1 MSLSNFSSHL
11 SLSPRLSALPPAL
24 CSSLLS
30 AEHKTLPT
38 VPGPGSQSSSGQ
50 VSGLSISASPGGPT
64 SCCSLC
70 WSLEVTAGKAH
81 MSLVPLVTLCSHSTH
96 SHCSPGSLLTDHS
109 LVVAC
114 LQSPVHGP
122 GHHLQP
128 SIPQPR
134 PGSPESVVRGL
145 SLR

>member
-96 SHCSPGSLLTDHS
+96 SHCSPGSLLTDHWLWLVSS
-109 LVVAC
+109 LQCTGRVTTC
-114 LQSPVHGP
+114 SPAFLSP
-122 GHHLQP
+122 GLA
-128 SIPQPR
+128 R
-134 PGSPESVVRGL
+134 
-145 SLR
+145 LRA